1 MHIFYIQKKKLHT
14 MVMILRSHTFKKQSA
29 VLLTGLVMSV
39 SFYSSAA
46 LSQEPA
52 ASGSPSLIITSGP
65 LPESLREN
73 VYSKPLEVREI
84 EAKDIIDRNYYDGS
98 NTIVSAK
105 INELTSSLGGVQRN
119 VTSLS
124 GRLKDLQRANEQ
136 RSADYYANIAT
147 INTQLQNGTTPGN
160 PRLISRLNTAEGHL
174 EQLGASVS
182 ALNALAVDASNAAT
196 EASFLLDST
205 RAAYGIAGAVEEDHV
220 QLAEVEDSI
229 NNTIIVIERVLSSVN
244 DDITR
249 MSAYLASERS
259 NIRTLALG
267 VTNGDLFG
275 KSIANRPFSNVGAYE
290 QASFTPD
297 NSYAGAAPAAVGGA
311 ASLPAPRLLA
321 KIKFD
326 RPDVDYEQAVFIAVN
341 EALER
346 YPNARFDLVAVN
358 PTSGNAAEV
367 AIETTKARRNAEQV
381 LRTLT
386 QMGLS
391 ADQID
396 LSYNASPQANASE
409 VHLFVK

>member
-1 MHIFYIQKKKLHT
+1 
-14 MVMILRSHTFKKQSA
+14 MVMIPRSHTFKKRSA
-29 VLLTGLVMSV
+29 ILLSSLVLSV
-39 SFYSSAA
+39 SFSSGAA

-52 ASGSPSLIITSGP
+52 ATGSPSLIITSGP
-65 LPESLREN
+65 LPESLRDS
-73 VYSKPLEVREI
+73 VYSKPTEVREI
-84 EAKDIIDRNYYDGS
+84 QAKDIIDRTYYDGS
-98 NTIVSAK
+98 NTVVSAK
-105 INELTSSLGGVQRN
+105 INELTSSLSGVQRN
-119 VTSLS
+119 VASLS
-124 GRLKDLQRANEQ
+124 GRLKDLQRSNEQ

-160 PRLISRLNTAEGHL
+160 PRLINRLNTAEGHL

-182 ALNALAVDASNAAT
+182 SLNALAVDASNAAT

-290 QASFTPD
+290 QASYTPD
-297 NSYAGAAPAAVGGA
+297 NSYSNTTPAVSSSG
-311 ASLPAPRLLA
+311 SLAAPRLLA

-396 LSYNASPQANASE
+396 LSYNASPQAAASE